1 MLFRSE
7 DYAERLIDAEQY
19 ETLANK
25 EAVKEAELRKR
36 INEVTEHQK
45 KYDRNYCASRDW
57 ETAIEKYRNIRH
69 LTKKMVD
76 AFVDKIEVLS
86 AGKVTV
92 HLVYD
97 DMLHELVAYTK
108 EREAAGN
115 GQ

>member
-1 MLFRSE
+1 
-7 DYAERLIDAEQY
+7 
-19 ETLANK
+19 
-25 EAVKEAELRKR
+25 
-36 INEVTEHQK
+36 
-45 KYDRNYCASRDW
+45 
-57 ETAIEKYRNIRH
+57 
-69 LTKKMVD
+69 MVD

>member
-1 MLFRSE
+1 MPAGTGKLPLKIQE
-7 DYAERLIDAEQY
+7 YPAPD
-19 ETLANK
+19 
-25 EAVKEAELRKR
+25 
-36 INEVTEHQK
+36 
-45 KYDRNYCASRDW
+45 
-57 ETAIEKYRNIRH
+57 
-69 LTKKMVD
+69 KKMVD